1 MKEVAVDTWG
11 FGSERVVVDF
21 VVGSSVAVQKLSPF
35 EMIAHPKHVLLTPTL
50 RCLYHLWRFI

>member
-1 MKEVAVDTWG
+1 MAVDTWG